1 MSSVGDTEISTEMP
15 GSVPED
21 DGAAVDLL
29 ERDGEL
35 ERLGTLLSAA
45 ADGSGGALLVRADAG
60 IGKTRLLGALRE
72 RAGASKLT
80 PLGARGGVLEQDFPF
95 GCVRQLFEQKLA
107 DPGDR
112 SRLLEGDAAM
122 SAPVFG
128 PPGGEQGPRP
138 DGGYGVLHGLYW
150 LTANL
155 AEPGPLLLTVDDA
168 HWADPPSLR
177 YLSFLARRLEGVPV
191 ALVVAMRPAD
201 PAAPPELGELA
212 REIEVLDLA
221 PLSGLAAAELVRAE
235 AGAEVSES
243 VCLLCHE
250 ATGGNPFLLGEL
262 LREASGAPLSAER
275 IETLGPDRVAEVVFA
290 RIEAMGTGAVDL
302 ASAVALLGDGV
313 ELRAAARLAGLADDA
328 GEVADGLASIG
339 VLEAGRPLSFVHPI
353 VRNAVYG
360 RIPPAQRHR
369 GHLEAAAQL
378 KEGGASPEAVA
389 AHLLATEPGERF
401 EPVEVLMAAAGDAG
415 SRGAPDLALR
425 YLERALAEPPPP
437 EQRPR
442 VLTELG
448 RTAAVLG
455 DPRALDWLREA
466 VDAGGS
472 SPAGVAAAIA
482 LGRALTF
489 AGRTDE
495 ALTVGQRA
503 LSGGGGDQPGTRLER
518 WLISLAQ
525 LTPSTRQPAI
535 ELVRGNLEA
544 ARDGKDLPGG
554 LLASAA
560 IEASLTEGERDL
572 SLELAERAI
581 VRWQSEAERPENL
594 EPGLAIAAFVIGERF
609 QRAETILEQIL
620 AGARR
625 LGSLRLYAGSYSF
638 RAWVRQR
645 QGKLAEVRADA
656 DLYPDFPQA
665 AVTDLMLAGAH
676 LQALVDA
683 GELDRAA
690 ALVGPVEAMRLDDQL
705 AIYQRFAEGLA
716 ALRLAQGDPRAALEV
731 TDRMARWE
739 RESGQ
744 GAGTWVAWRSQ
755 AALAHA
761 GLGEAERALELA
773 GEQVELATAFGAP
786 GMLGSAL
793 RIQGRLTGD
802 EEGIELLQRAASSL
816 EGSGMRLEHA
826 RALVDLGAARRRAGR
841 PAEAREDLRSGLDAA
856 RRCEAT
862 ALAEQ
867 ALEELIAAGGRPR
880 RASASEVDGLTPSE
894 RRVAEMAASGMSNKE
909 IAQALFVTV
918 RTVETH
924 LFNSYRKLE
933 IKSRSQLKTA
943 LSG

>member
-1 MSSVGDTEISTEMP
+1 
-15 GSVPED
+15 
-21 DGAAVDLL
+21 
-29 ERDGEL
+29 
-35 ERLGTLLSAA
+35 
-45 ADGSGGALLVRADAG
+45 
-60 IGKTRLLGALRE
+60 
-72 RAGASKLT
+72 
-80 PLGARGGVLEQDFPF
+80 
-95 GCVRQLFEQKLA
+95 
-107 DPGDR
+107 
-112 SRLLEGDAAM
+112 
-122 SAPVFG
+122 
-128 PPGGEQGPRP
+128 
-138 DGGYGVLHGLYW
+138 
-150 LTANL
+150 
-155 AEPGPLLLTVDDA
+155 
-168 HWADPPSLR
+168 
-177 YLSFLARRLEGVPV
+177 
-191 ALVVAMRPAD
+191 
-201 PAAPPELGELA
+201 
-212 REIEVLDLA
+212 
-221 PLSGLAAAELVRAE
+221 
-235 AGAEVSES
+235 
-243 VCLLCHE
+243 
-250 ATGGNPFLLGEL
+250 
-262 LREASGAPLSAER
+262 
-275 IETLGPDRVAEVVFA
+275 
-290 RIEAMGTGAVDL
+290 
-302 ASAVALLGDGV
+302 
-313 ELRAAARLAGLADDA
+313 
-328 GEVADGLASIG
+328 
-339 VLEAGRPLSFVHPI
+339 
-353 VRNAVYG
+353 
-360 RIPPAQRHR
+360 
-369 GHLEAAAQL
+369 
-378 KEGGASPEAVA
+378 
-389 AHLLATEPGERF
+389 
-401 EPVEVLMAAAGDAG
+401 
-415 SRGAPDLALR
+415 
-425 YLERALAEPPPP
+425 
-437 EQRPR
+437 
-442 VLTELG
+442 
-448 RTAAVLG
+448 
-455 DPRALDWLREA
+455 
-466 VDAGGS
+466 
-472 SPAGVAAAIA
+472 
-482 LGRALTF
+482 
-489 AGRTDE
+489 
-495 ALTVGQRA
+495 
-503 LSGGGGDQPGTRLER
+503 
-518 WLISLAQ
+518 
-525 LTPSTRQPAI
+525 
-535 ELVRGNLEA
+535 
-544 ARDGKDLPGG
+544 
-554 LLASAA
+554 
-560 IEASLTEGERDL
+560 
-572 SLELAERAI
+572 
-581 VRWQSEAERPENL
+581 
-594 EPGLAIAAFVIGERF
+594 
-609 QRAETILEQIL
+609 
-620 AGARR
+620 
-625 LGSLRLYAGSYSF
+625 
-638 RAWVRQR
+638 VRQR